1 MNLSSW
7 LHKPP
12 SIGCFTRQFDTST
25 SQNVTNLVTQTK
37 FLLITSG
44 MGKKSFKIF
53 LKAGK
58 SKRDAEKLRA

>member
-1 MNLSSW
+1 MSLSSW
-7 LHKPP
+7 LYKPP
-12 SIGCFTRQFDTST
+12 SGRCFTRQSDTLT
-25 SQNVTNLVTQTK
+25 SRNVANLVTQTK

-58 SKRDAEKLRA
+58 SE